1 MENVIEKRLN
11 VKVLVLVITL
21 VIVSGVALI
30 LKDYSTTVIVFIAAA
45 LIFFFKRKHE
55 VYTVTGSPVKRE
67 SYFIDRDSKSAL
79 ENVLHGELGDNSLL
93 IYFSDSGS
101 GRLDVIMTKDESY
114 AVATMYHYIPHKY
127 EQVADPIV
135 YSGPKVKKLARY
147 LKRCQR

>member
-1 MENVIEKRLN
+1 MEHVIDKRLN
-11 VKVLVLVITL
+11 VKVLVLAITL
-21 VIVSGVALI
+21 IIVSGVALI

-45 LIFFFKRKHE
+45 LIYFFKHKHE

-67 SYFIDRDSKSAL
+67 SYFFDRDSKGAL

-93 IYFSDSGS
+93 IYFSDNGS
-101 GRLDVIMTKDESY
+101 GRLDVIMAKDESY
-114 AVATMYHYIPHKY
+114 AVATIYHYIPHKY
-127 EQVADPIV
+127 ELVSGPIE